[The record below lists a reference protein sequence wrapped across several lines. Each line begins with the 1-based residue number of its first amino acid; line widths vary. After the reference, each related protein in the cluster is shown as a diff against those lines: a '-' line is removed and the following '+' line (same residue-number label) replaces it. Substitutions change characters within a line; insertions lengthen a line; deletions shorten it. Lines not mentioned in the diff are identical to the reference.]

1 MAKTINLSKI
11 KFKIDLENEKGEESI
26 LEKDTKT
33 FVTKAQVRELIDDT
47 LGKIA
52 NAEETEY

>member
-11 KFKIDLENEKGEESI
+11 KFKIDLENEKGEEPI
-26 LEKDTKT
+26 LEKDAKT
-33 FVTKAQVRELIDDT
+33 FATKAQVLELIDDT
-47 LGKIA
+47 LSKIA